1 MKYTP
6 IDIPWSRNFFDFK
19 EIMKS
24 IKFFFEQLKKVNNY
38 CEFLK
43 AYSQIYIMNIE
54 AKLDQQLS
62 CD

>member
-6 IDIPWSRNFFDFK
+6 IDIPLSRNFFDFK

-38 CEFLK
+38 FEFLK

-54 AKLDQQLS
+54 AKLDQKLS

>member
-6 IDIPWSRNFFDFK
+6 IDIPLSRNFFDFK

-24 IKFFFEQLKKVNNY
+24 IKFFLEQLKKVNNY
-38 CEFLK
+38 FEFLK

-54 AKLDQQLS
+54 AKLDQKLS